1 MKEGRKEG
9 RKGGSGVGSASV
21 DIVKW
26 LATIVAEWLLT
37 CLSLSVCECARHS
50 PPAHSSIFP
59 SPTQFGC
66 ACAPTLTLPSLNFP
80 TIDNDNNH
88 QHHLFLLLFFYLFL
102 FFSANLRLSIPY
114 FAHSS
119 AVTSIMS
126 TPTTTTT
133 KRVPPPCWTHDETLA
148 LINAYGA
155 RWLSLNRG
163 NLRTSDW
170 DAVSSAVLDS
180 SPGASKS
187 SIQCRHKIEKLRK
200 RYRAEKQRSLSLPGR
215 FISSWDL
222 FPLLDSMNF
231 GSSSAAGL
239 SNQSRDFSDQKIMD
253 VTEFRLNK
261 NLMTGYDN
269 KIDGD
274 FNQDFGLNRDLRSD
288 FLRNYGNIDFDD
300 DFGCLASRA
309 KDYVKIGGDL
319 KSTIGSDRDFRVGYG
334 VKVEDGRNFVSPQ
347 GFRLKSYRKTDD
359 DNSSPNLDVNG
370 FPVRTFG
377 DRILVTPPGFKPR
390 NYGKINENF
399 NPDAYYD
406 PNADYE
412 VPSGSGSEFYAKT
425 FGDGDF
431 VPLGTRSK
439 YYGRVDVNL
448 NGSVDCP
455 VMNESG
461 SASRLRFGK
470 RNGDGGIK
478 RVLDPFEE
486 LASSMTLLTE
496 RFAKMEKM
504 KMEMARETQK
514 MRMEMEMK
522 HNQMILESQKH
533 LLDIFVSGFV
543 EKKGKK
549 KVKVELLMSPNMSG
563 KRDEAQ

>member
-200 RYRAEKQRSLSLPGR
+200 RYRAEKQRSLSLP
-215 FISSWDL
+215 
-222 FPLLDSMNF
+222 
-231 GSSSAAGL
+231 
-239 SNQSRDFSDQKIMD
+239 
-253 VTEFRLNK
+253 
-261 NLMTGYDN
+261 
-269 KIDGD
+269 
-274 FNQDFGLNRDLRSD
+274 
-288 FLRNYGNIDFDD
+288 
-300 DFGCLASRA
+300 ASRA